1 MSADVTAPVEPLE
14 ATTTVVETVNVEVAV
29 APETV
34 TVAESK
40 TVEQLLQELQVAL
53 ASTQIF
59 PAAEQT

>member
-14 ATTTVVETVNVEVAV
+14 AATTVVETVNVEVAV

-59 PAAEQT
+59 PVAEQT